1 MSFFFYIFWRLVPYQ
16 QERILF
22 CGDVKQNS
30 IDLSSAAEWNKDLIV
45 PGVPKKTLQR
55 FNLHFLSYYLV
66 NFHIQHHF
74 LNPHDLSF
82 SKHPQL
88 LSLDQPKAEKIE
100 ENYRVVRNKTF
111 WSDNCR
117 FVNKPKILQK
127 LSTLDQIWFE
137 KDVYDGGY
145 I

>member
-1 MSFFFYIFWRLVPYQ
+1 MFVCPDTGHRR
-16 QERILF
+16 E
-22 CGDVKQNS
+22 D
-30 IDLSSAAEWNKDLIV
+30 DLSFPRSRCQEV
-45 PGVPKKTLQR
+45 PGVSKKTLQR
-55 FNLHFLSYYLV
+55 FNLHFLSYYLL
-66 NFHIQHHF
+66 NLHIQHHF

-100 ENYRVVRNKTF
+100 ENYRVARNKTF
-111 WSDNCR
+111 WNDNCR

-127 LSTLDQIWFE
+127 LSTLDQNWFE

-145 I
+145 IWLKFPNT